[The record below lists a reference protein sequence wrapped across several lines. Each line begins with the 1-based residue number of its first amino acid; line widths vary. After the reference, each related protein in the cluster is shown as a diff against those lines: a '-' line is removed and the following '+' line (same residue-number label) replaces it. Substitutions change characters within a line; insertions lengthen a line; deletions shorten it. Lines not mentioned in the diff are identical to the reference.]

1 MSVARTVTVQ
11 LLDKEYAI
19 SCPDGAE
26 AELLASADLLDTKM
40 REIRDQAKLLGLERI
55 AVMAGL
61 NMAHEVLKKGQT
73 TAVVTEEHLLRLAN
87 KIDRALTK
95 AETNSA
101 KQGLKSETG
110 EDV

>member
-26 AELLASADLLDTKM
+26 AELLASADLLDSKM

-61 NMAHEVLKKGQT
+61 NLAHELMKKGQSSM
-73 TAVVTEEHLLRLAN
+73 VDTEGHLQRLAS
-87 KIDRALTK
+87 KIDRAL
-95 AETNSA
+95 AQSEANSSTE
-101 KQGLKSETG
+101 GLESDPNP
-110 EDV
+110 DV

>member
-1 MSVARTVTVQ
+1 MSQVRTVSVK

-26 AELLASADLLDTKM
+26 AELIASADLLDSKM

-61 NMAHEVLKKGQT
+61 NLAHELMQSGPS
-73 TAVVTEEHLLRLAN
+73 TAVDTEVHLKRLAD
-87 KIDRALTK
+87 KIDAALEQT
-95 AETNSA
+95 EQFS
-101 KQGLKSETG
+101 
-110 EDV
+110 

>member
-61 NMAHEVLKKGQT
+61 NMAHEVMKKGQT
-73 TAVVTEEHLLRLAN
+73 TLVDTEEHLLRLAN
-87 KIDRALTK
+87 KIDAAL
-95 AETNSA
+95 ASSEANSSP
-101 KQGLKSETG
+101 QGLKSETDQ
-110 EDV
+110 DV

>member
-11 LLDKEYAI
+11 LLDREYAI

-61 NMAHEVLKKGQT
+61 NLAHELMKKGQT
-73 TAVVTEEHLLRLAN
+73 NFADTEQQLQRLAH
-87 KIDRALTK
+87 KIDGALARSEANSLAEGLESRANT
-95 AETNSA
+95 
-101 KQGLKSETG
+101 
-110 EDV
+110 DV